1 MLFICTS
8 RLILART
15 SRNQKGYCSRGV
27 AEYAEMMA
35 GFVHQPDI
43 PKLFAGY
50 WELYISQLP
59 EAIFQQVNENFYRTT
74 YLI

>member
-1 MLFICTS
+1 
-8 RLILART
+8 
-15 SRNQKGYCSRGV
+15 
-27 AEYAEMMA
+27 MMA